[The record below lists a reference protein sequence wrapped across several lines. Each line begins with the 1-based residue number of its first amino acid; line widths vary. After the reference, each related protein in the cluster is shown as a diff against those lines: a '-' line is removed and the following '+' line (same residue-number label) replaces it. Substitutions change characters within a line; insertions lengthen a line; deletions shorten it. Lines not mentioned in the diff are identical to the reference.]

1 MEKIAVVL
9 ILVLVILV
17 ILCVIS
23 LVGFI
28 LGIVAGI
35 KSYRKENQGIKPYIP
50 WYAHILLAFVIPPLE
65 FFVAIKELRTPKSTT
80 PKTKESDSNEKEK
93 EKPKVSSP
101 PKEESKPKTV
111 PSPPKEES
119 KPKVVSQ
126 TKVVSPLKRKSK
138 VVKGKGAK

>member
-93 EKPKVSSP
+93 VSSP
-101 PKEESKPKTV
+101 PKEESKPKV
-111 PSPPKEES
+111 VAPPKEES
-119 KPKVVSQ
+119 KPKEEE
-126 TKVVSPLKRKSK
+126 KVVSPLKRKSK